1 MKYKILIIDDE
12 QSVCL
17 SLSEI
22 LQEYGYQT
30 QICMHADLVLALL
43 AKTKFN
49 LILLDIR
56 MPKMSGV
63 ELLRKIKQV
72 TPETVVIIISGYAC
86 IEDAVKAMRFGALNL
101 YQKPLELSKLLEEI
115 ALLSEAAGKI
125 KLIGDQSLYES
136 SNPAMISLAEKIAKV
151 APTDA
156 SVLITG
162 ESGTGKEI
170 VVKSLHLLSER
181 WDKPMLSVNCAAIPD
196 TLLESYMFG
205 YEKGAFTDAKDLHKG
220 LFEEA
225 GEGTIFLDE
234 IGDMS
239 LKSQAKLLRVL
250 QEGTFCRIG
259 GTTELV
265 SRARIIAAT
274 NCDLQQALTDKEFRA
289 DLFYRLSVVSLHIP
303 SLQDRRE
310 DIIPLAY
317 HFINEFNAKYQKNIK
332 YFDKDVQS
340 MLYTHSWPGNVR
352 ELKSLMERLCI
363 FSASETV
370 RLDDLPEQ
378 YLCNSHTPVKNTLIS
393 KYDEM
398 TKSIIEEALNL
409 SHGVKKDAATMLGI
423 DRKTLSARLRKY
435 GIEP

>member
-22 LQEYGYQT
+22 LNEYGYDASF
-30 QICMHADLVLALL
+30 CMHANQVLPLLV
-43 AKTKFN
+43 KSNFN

-56 MPKMSGV
+56 MPEMSGV

-72 TPETVVIIISGYAC
+72 SPEIAVIIISGYAS
-86 IEDAVKAMRFGALNL
+86 IDDAVKAMRFGALNL
-101 YQKPLELSKLLEEI
+101 YQKPLELSCLLEEI
-115 ALLSEAAGKI
+115 GLLREAMGNI
-125 KLIGDQSLYES
+125 RLIGDQALYES
-136 SNPAMISLAEKIAKV
+136 SNPGMQSLAGKISKV

-156 SVLITG
+156 TVLITG
-162 ESGTGKEI
+162 ESGTGKEL
-170 VVKSLHLLSER
+170 VVKSLHLLSGR
-181 WDKPMLSVNCAAIPD
+181 SDKPMLSVNCAAIPD

-205 YEKGAFTDAKDLHKG
+205 HEKGAFTDAKELHKG

-250 QEGTFCRIG
+250 QEGTFFRIG

-265 SRARIIAAT
+265 SKARIIAAT
-274 NCDLQQALTDKEFRA
+274 NCDLQQDIADKKFRA
-289 DLFYRLSVVSLHIP
+289 DLFYRLGVVTLHIP
-303 SLQDRRE
+303 PLQERRE

-317 HFINEFNAKYQKNIK
+317 YFIKEFNAKYQKNIK

-340 MLYTHSWPGNVR
+340 MLYAHCWPGNVR

-363 FSASETV
+363 FCISDTV
-370 RLDDLPEQ
+370 HLCDLPEQ
-378 YLCNSHTPVKNTLIS
+378 YLSNSHTPVKNGLIS

-398 TKSIIEEALNL
+398 TKSIILEAINL
-409 SHGVKKDAATMLGI
+409 SQGVKKDAAIMLGI
-423 DRKTLSARLRKY
+423 DRKTLNSRLRKF
-435 GIEP
+435 GIES

>member
-22 LQEYGYQT
+22 LQEYGYDVRF
-30 QICMHADLVLALL
+30 CMHSSQVLPLL

-56 MPKMSGV
+56 MPEMSGV

-72 TPETVVIIISGYAC
+72 SSETAVIIISGYAS
-86 IEDAVKAMRFGALNL
+86 IDDAVKAMRFGALNL
-101 YQKPLELSKLLEEI
+101 YQKPLELSRLLEEI
-115 ALLSEAAGKI
+115 SLLSEAAGKI
-125 KLIGDQSLYES
+125 RLVGDQALYES
-136 SNPAMISLAEKIAKV
+136 SNPSMLSLSEKISKV

-156 SVLITG
+156 TVLITG
-162 ESGTGKEI
+162 ESGTGKEL
-170 VVKSLHLLSER
+170 VVQSLHLLSDR
-181 WDKPMLSVNCAAIPD
+181 SDKPMLSVNCAAIPD

-205 YEKGAFTDAKDLHKG
+205 HEKGAFTDAREQHKG

-250 QEGTFCRIG
+250 QEGTFFRIG
-259 GTTELV
+259 GTTELM
-265 SRARIIAAT
+265 SKARIIAAT
-274 NCDLQQALTDKEFRA
+274 NCDLQQDIADKKFRA
-289 DLFYRLSVVSLHIP
+289 DLFYRLSVVTLHIP
-303 SLQDRRE
+303 PLQERRE

-340 MLYTHSWPGNVR
+340 MLYTHCWPGNVR

-363 FSASETV
+363 FSTSETV
-370 RLDDLPEQ
+370 SLNDLPEQ
-378 YLCNSHTPVKNTLIS
+378 YLSNTHTPAKNTLIS

-398 TKSIIEEALNL
+398 TKSIILEAMDL
-409 SHGVKKDAATMLGI
+409 SQGVKKDAATMLGI
-423 DRKTLSARLRKY
+423 DRKTLNARLRKY
-435 GIEP
+435 GIES